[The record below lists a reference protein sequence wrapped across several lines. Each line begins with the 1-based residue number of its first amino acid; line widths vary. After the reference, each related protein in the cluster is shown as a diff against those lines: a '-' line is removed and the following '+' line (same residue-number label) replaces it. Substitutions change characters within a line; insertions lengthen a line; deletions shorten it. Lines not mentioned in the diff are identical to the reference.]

1 MTLHDPQYERGL
13 VWFRRD
19 LRVSDHAALYHALR
33 SCKSV
38 WCAFVF
44 DTEILEPLLARGLQ
58 HDRRVEFIRASI
70 VELFEALR
78 DASPD
83 DSGGLIV
90 RHGRARDLVPQVAH
104 ALKVDAVFV
113 NHDYEPDAIER
124 DNEVAR
130 KLKGDGRAFHTF
142 KDQVVFEKDEIL
154 TQGATPFSVFTPY
167 KRAWLKKIT
176 PFHVSAYPVE
186 RYAARLAALTSN
198 FLGSPPSLAD
208 MGFAKTNL
216 DDLDIPTGTS
226 GAHVLFDAF
235 AERIADY
242 HEARDYPGVRG
253 TSYLS
258 VHLRFGTISIRA
270 LARAALNRT
279 EIDRVPAGSAT
290 GARGAETWLSE
301 LIWRDFY
308 FQILHHRPDLAR
320 GDAFKPAFD
329 RIRWEQ
335 GAHAD
340 RLFDAWCRGAT
351 GYPLIDAAMTQ
362 INITGYMHNRLRMVT
377 ASFFAKDL
385 GLDWRL
391 GERYFAERLNDFD
404 LSANNGGWQWAASS
418 GCDAQPWF
426 RIFNPVTQSRKF
438 DPDGAFIRRYLPGL
452 AKLSNEAIHAPWLAS
467 AEELD
472 RAGIVLGRD
481 YPDPIVDHDVARRET
496 LERYAV
502 VKVASATNSS
512 AADDFVPPW
521 SPAIAH

>member
-19 LRVSDHAALYHALR
+19 LRVPDHAALYHALR
-33 SCKSV
+33 SCRSV
-38 WCAFVF
+38 WCVFVF

-58 HDRRVEFIRASI
+58 HDRRVEFIHASI
-70 VELFEALR
+70 VELSNALR
-78 DASPD
+78 GISPD
-83 DSGGLIV
+83 DRSGLIV
-90 RHGRARDLVPQVAH
+90 RHGRARDLVPQIAD

-113 NHDYEPDAIER
+113 NHDYEPDAIAR
-124 DNEVAR
+124 DDEVAR
-130 KLKGDGRAFHTF
+130 KLKADRRAFHTF

-167 KRAWLKKIT
+167 KRAWLEKVT
-176 PFHVSAYPVE
+176 PFYVSAYPVE
-186 RYAARLAALTSN
+186 RYAVRLAALPAE
-198 FLGSPPSLAD
+198 FLVPPPSLVG
-208 MGFAKTNL
+208 MGFAKTNFDEL
-216 DDLDIPTGTS
+216 NIPSGSS

-235 AERIADY
+235 AEHIADY

-270 LARAALNRT
+270 LARAAL
-279 EIDRVPAGSAT
+279 DRAHRGAAT
-290 GARGAETWLSE
+290 GSMGAQTWLSE

-320 GDAFKPAFD
+320 GAAFKPAFD

-335 GAHAD
+335 GTHAE

-362 INITGYMHNRLRMVT
+362 INTTGYMHNRLRMVT
-377 ASFFAKDL
+377 ASFLAKDL
-385 GLDWRL
+385 GLDWRS
-391 GERYFAERLNDFD
+391 GEHYFAERLNDFD

-438 DPDGAFIRRYLPGL
+438 DPDGTFIRRYLPGL
-452 AKLSNEAIHAPWLAS
+452 AKLSNDAIHAPWLAS
-467 AEELD
+467 VQELD

-481 YPDPIVDHDVARRET
+481 YPEPIVDHDEARRAT

-502 VKVASATNSS
+502 VKSA
-512 AADDFVPPW
+512 
-521 SPAIAH
+521 

>member
-1 MTLHDPQYERGL
+1 MPLHDPEYERGL

-19 LRVSDHAALYHALR
+19 LRASDHAALYHALR

-38 WCAFVF
+38 WCVFIF
-44 DTEILEPLLARGLQ
+44 DTEILEPLLARDLR
-58 HDRRVEFIRASI
+58 HDRRVEFIRASV
-70 VELFEALR
+70 VELAQALR
-78 DASPD
+78 DVSPNASPNCG
-83 DSGGLIV
+83 GGLIV
-90 RHGRARDLVPQVAH
+90 RHGPARNLVPQVAA

-113 NHDYEPDAIER
+113 NHDYEPDAIAR
-124 DNEVAR
+124 DDKVAR
-130 KLKGDGRAFHTF
+130 KLKAGGRAFHDF
-142 KDQVVFEKDEIL
+142 KDQVIFEKDEIL

-167 KRAWLKKIT
+167 KRAWLKTVT
-176 PFHVSAYPVE
+176 PFHVSSYPVE
-186 RYAARLAALTSN
+186 LYAGRLAPLPADLHRR
-198 FLGSPPSLAD
+198 PPSLAD

-216 DDLDIPTGTS
+216 DELDIPAGAS
-226 GAHVLFDAF
+226 GAYSLFDAF
-235 AERIADY
+235 TEHIADY

-253 TSYLS
+253 TSCLS

-270 LARAALNRT
+270 LARAAL
-279 EIDRVPAGSAT
+279 ERVHRGATAGAK
-290 GARGAETWLSE
+290 GAETWLSE

-320 GDAFKPAFD
+320 GASFKPAFD

-335 GAHAD
+335 GARAE

-362 INITGYMHNRLRMVT
+362 INTTGYMHNRLRMVT
-377 ASFFAKDL
+377 ASFLAKDL
-385 GLDWRL
+385 GLDWRW
-391 GERYFAERLNDFD
+391 GERYFAEQLNDFD

-467 AEELD
+467 PAELD
-472 RAGIVLGRD
+472 RAGIVFGRD
-481 YPDPIVDHDVARRET
+481 YPEAVVDHEAARRAT

-502 VKVASATNSS
+502 VKGAY
-512 AADDFVPPW
+512 
-521 SPAIAH
+521 